1 MSIKEFFKRS
11 FLRKRTLLLLL
22 PVIGYITLETAKNNS
37 FFAEEI
43 FARRIF
49 KIFSLSISFITG
61 LFPFSVAEVMIIL
74 CPFLVIALIAGFI
87 VKFVKHKADRP
98 VLLMT
103 FVLNAF
109 CMAGVI
115 YFFYSWGCG
124 VNYYRYPLNV
134 HLDLTIE
141 KSGKEELAGLVTELA
156 DKATELRSEIDS
168 TDQNGNYEISGSY
181 RELGKKAKN
190 AFVRL
195 SVDNPLF
202 GGNYPAPKGVMLS
215 RLMSYTEITGIYTCW
230 TMEANVDTDVPDYS
244 IGSTM
249 CHELA
254 HLRGFIREDEANYIS
269 YLACMASEDKELQY
283 SGTMLALIYAGNAL
297 AGEDGDMYSDIWF
310 SHYSEEVR
318 SDLIAGSEYWKQ
330 FEKTVVSETTEALND
345 SYLKANDQPEGTK
358 TYGKVVDLLL
368 AEYKKRHGIVQK

>member
-1 MSIKEFFKRS
+1 MSIKVFFKRS

-22 PVIGYITLETAKNNS
+22 PIIGYITLETAKKNS

-74 CPFLVIALIAGFI
+74 CPFLVIALITGFI
-87 VKFVKHKADRP
+87 VKFVKHRSDRP

-103 FVLNAF
+103 FVLNAL

-168 TDQNGNYEISGSY
+168 TDQNGNYEISGTY
-181 RELGKKAKN
+181 RELAKKTIN

-195 SVDNPLF
+195 SSENPIF

-297 AGEDGDMYSDIWF
+297 AGEDGDMYADIWF

-368 AEYKKRHGIVQK
+368 AEYKKRHGIVQN